1 MDDTPE
7 GVVMKTEQHMAATLV
22 LHDTAATTPV
32 GSRTRTLPMV
42 DIVIPVYNE
51 EATVESSVRRLRA
64 HLAQERSFRERVVI
78 ADNGSS
84 DSTPVVGEQLSR
96 QFHRVKYRRIEQP
109 GRGRALRL
117 TWMQSDADIVAYM
130 DADLSTDLA
139 ALEPLIG
146 LIASGRADVAI
157 GSRLAPGA
165 QIKRSRRREFI
176 SRTYNRLLRVGLHVS
191 FRDAQCG
198 FKAMRRDLAQTLLPE
213 VEDQAWFFDTE
224 LLVRAERAGLRVVE
238 VPVAWV
244 EDPSS
249 TVRILRTAMDD
260 VRGVL
265 RLRRDHSRATG
276 RVRVSSSRGNPIA

>member
-1 MDDTPE
+1 MDVADTSE
-7 GVVMKTEQHMAATLV
+7 AVITETEQRIAATLG
-22 LHDTAATTPV
+22 LQDAAAKIFV
-32 GSRTRTLPMV
+32 GASTRTLPTV

-51 EATVESSVRRLRA
+51 EATLESSVRRLRT
-64 HLAQERSFRERVVI
+64 HLAQEQSFRGRVVI

-84 DSTPVVGEQLSR
+84 DSTPLVGKQLSR
-96 QFHRVKYRRIEQP
+96 QLRRVQYRRIEQP

-139 ALEPLIG
+139 ALEPLIS
-146 LIASGRADVAI
+146 LIASDRADIAI

-165 QIKRSRRREFI
+165 HIKRSRRREFI
-176 SRTYNRLLRVGLHVS
+176 SRTYNRLLRIGLHVS

-198 FKAMRRDLAQTLLPE
+198 FKAMRRDLAQALLPE

-244 EDPSS
+244 EDPTS

-260 VRGVL
+260 IRGVL
-265 RLRRDHSRATG
+265 RLRRDYPR
-276 RVRVSSSRGNPIA
+276 PIPAASVAHTS